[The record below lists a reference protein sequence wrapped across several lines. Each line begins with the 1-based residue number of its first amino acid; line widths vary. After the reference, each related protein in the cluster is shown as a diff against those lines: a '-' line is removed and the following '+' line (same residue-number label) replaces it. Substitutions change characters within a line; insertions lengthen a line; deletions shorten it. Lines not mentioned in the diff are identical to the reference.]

1 MESILIIVAGGS
13 ASGKTTVVNK
23 LVNNLDSN
31 DVAVIC
37 EDNYYNDQSH
47 LTMEERKLTN
57 YDHPNSFDVD
67 LLYKQLEDLLNGNSI
82 SEPVYDFKMHNRNSE
97 EFITVNPKKIIIL
110 EGILALYD
118 KRIRNLSNI
127 KIFVESDADIRFIRR
142 LERDTTERGRTIEF
156 VIKQYLDTV
165 KPMYDAYVAPTK
177 RFADIII
184 PNDTKHDVALGV
196 LLSSIKQMIKE
207 D

>member
-142 LERDTTERGRTIEF
+142 LERDTAERGRTIEF

>member
-67 LLYKQLEDLLNGNSI
+67 LLYSQLNDLLNGKSI
-82 SEPVYDFKMHNRNSE
+82 LEPVYDFKMHNRNNE

-118 KRIRNLSNI
+118 KRIRDLSNI

-142 LERDTTERGRTIEF
+142 LERDTAERGRSIEF

-177 RFADIII
+177 RHADIII
-184 PNDTKHDVALGV
+184 PNDKKHDVALGV